1 MDGDGEGGLISESD
15 SDTHLLED
23 YDISAQSDSDNDSN
37 TDVPGTNF
45 TQWTDNTNCRPTV
58 PLVYRCMG
66 GPIVLQL
73 TKPPHTNIGPFP
85 LSI

>member
-1 MDGDGEGGLISESD
+1 MNTRPIKALALGCMDRGGEGGLISKSD

-23 YDISAQSDSDNDSN
+23 YDISAQSNSDTDSN

-45 TQWTDNTNCRPTV
+45 ALWTYNANCRPTV
-58 PLVYRCMG
+58 PLVHRCMG

-73 TKPPHTNIGPFP
+73 T
-85 LSI
+85 